1 MKSRSLCDRAV
12 FSRADLVVSC
22 DFEKGILKALN
33 TLECSVKCCL
43 FHMNQAILRFVQK
56 KGMAKRY
63 ITDSKFRSSVRSLMV
78 LPLFPG
84 DKIACVFERMNML
97 FPSTDVDLAR
107 VYCYFSDVWIRAIP
121 IPCWC
126 QYDTNFRTNNF
137 AESFHES
144 FSRTGLQQHQEFN
157 AFLHTVCSL
166 IKEGEIRLQSQRLNP
181 KSNICRVMR
190 VRSTLKALVD
200 NYFQGPPLAL
210 PLEQL
215 LSVLFDRLHEKTA
228 SDEIFDSPA
237 ESDGDSSDVAMDIEE
252 DSSSSIEDV

>member
-56 KGMAKRY
+56 KGMAQRY
-63 ITDSKFRSSVRSLMV
+63 IADSKFRSSVRSLMV

-84 DKIACVFERMNML
+84 DKIACVFKRMNML

-107 VYCYFSDVWIRAIP
+107 VYCYFSDVWISAIP

-137 AESFHES
+137 AESFHAS
-144 FSRTGLQQHQEFN
+144 LSRTGLQQHPEFN
-157 AFLHTVCSL
+157 AFLHTVRSL

-181 KSNICRVMR
+181 KSNIRRVMR

-215 LSVLFDRLHEKTA
+215 LCSL
-228 SDEIFDSPA
+228 
-237 ESDGDSSDVAMDIEE
+237 
-252 DSSSSIEDV
+252 

>member
-1 MKSRSLCDRAV
+1 M
-12 FSRADLVVSC
+12 
-22 DFEKGILKALN
+22 N
-33 TLECSVKCCL
+33 T
-43 FHMNQAILRFVQK
+43 
-56 KGMAKRY
+56 
-63 ITDSKFRSSVRSLMV
+63 
-78 LPLFPG
+78 
-84 DKIACVFERMNML
+84 L

-107 VYCYFSDVWIRAIP
+107 VYCYFGDVWIRSIP

-137 AESFHES
+137 AESFHAAL
-144 FSRTGLQQHQEFN
+144 SRTGLQQHPEFN
-157 AFLHTVCSL
+157 TFLHTLCSL

-181 KSNICRVMR
+181 KSNIRRVMR

-237 ESDGDSSDVAMDIEE
+237 ESDGDSSDVAMDIE
-252 DSSSSIEDV
+252 DDFCMSIEDV